1 MGNIDMIARRCNR
14 IASIVALTMMGLLPV
29 HAGETIPVPA
39 LTIYPGDV
47 IRDAMVANHD
57 VVEGQAPIGFVT
69 KRSAL
74 VGKVA
79 KRTLLPG
86 RAIPLNSIDDPKAVA
101 NGSRVK
107 IIFEEGGLSIST
119 YAIALQSG
127 SIGDLIRVRNLDS
140 GLTISGVVQADGSV
154 RISDS

>member
-1 MGNIDMIARRCNR
+1 MNAQPFHR
-14 IASIVALTMMGLLPV
+14 IAPIAALMMIGLLPV
-29 HAGETIPVPA
+29 QASETIPVPA
-39 LTIYPGDV
+39 MTIYPGDV
-47 IRDAMVANHD
+47 IRDAMLANHD
-57 VVEGQAPIGFVT
+57 VIEGEAPLGFISA
-69 KRSAL
+69 RSAL
-74 VGKVA
+74 IGKVA

-86 RAIPLNSIDDPKAVA
+86 RAIPLNSVDDPKAVV

-107 IIFEEGGLSIST
+107 IVFEDGGLNIST

-140 GLTISGVVQADGSV
+140 GLTISGVVQADGTV

>member
-1 MGNIDMIARRCNR
+1 MVARRCSR
-14 IASIVALTMMGLLPV
+14 IASIAALMMMGFLPV
-29 HAGETIPVPA
+29 QAGEAIPVPA

-47 IRDAMVANHD
+47 IRDTMLANH
-57 VVEGQAPIGFVT
+57 EGEAPIGFVT
-69 KRSAL
+69 VRSAL

-86 RAIPLNSIDDPKAVA
+86 RAIPLNSVDDPKAVV
-101 NGSRVK
+101 NGTRVK

-140 GLTISGVVQADGSV
+140 GLTISGVIQADGSV

>member
-1 MGNIDMIARRCNR
+1 MNALPIHR
-14 IASIVALTMMGLLPV
+14 IAPIAALMMIGLLPV
-29 HAGETIPVPA
+29 DAAETIPVPA
-39 LTIYPGDV
+39 VTIYPGDV
-47 IRDAMVANHD
+47 IRDAMLANHD
-57 VVEGQAPIGFVT
+57 IVEGEAALGFVT
-69 KRSAL
+69 ARSAL
-74 VGKVA
+74 IGKVA

-86 RAIPLNSIDDPKAVA
+86 RAIALNSIDDPKAVV